1 MSQTTTLAQ
10 RRSWFDSLKYRALDK
25 LEQVEQDAIFSLA
38 GEMPFTMG
46 SPDTVNWTGRA
57 IPKYGQRVNPGA
69 DINRTRDF
77 EADTLQKVYIS
88 YKDEMLIERE
98 AFVHDKLSI
107 LGDEAADFAE
117 RGLNVV
123 GLEMSRQLLTEAN
136 NTTMNVLNNG
146 VTQSV
151 NIATADAL
159 APGSASH
166 TRPGTGATTYSNI
179 LSGTDVLSEDAV
191 TALEQQM
198 KQNSVSEAGSHLGF
212 RGDTLIV
219 QDQSHMLRMA
229 LQLTG
234 SELVP
239 GTANNAANI
248 YAGGK
253 LNVVAL
259 KHGALDENAQFDSTS
274 QYYWALADAKLL
286 KRGFEYA
293 WAVRP
298 TEEGIGLNAQFS
310 EDNLDQKLQFFS
322 RLVFGMPDWAGIGYS
337 FATSAPTSPGA
348 Q

>member
-1 MSQTTTLAQ
+1 MSATTLAE
-10 RRSWFDSLKYRALDK
+10 RRSWFDSLKYKALDK
-25 LEQVEQDAIFSLA
+25 LEQVEQDAIFTLA

-46 SPDTVNWTGRA
+46 SPDTVNWTSRA

-69 DINRTRDF
+69 DINRTRDY
-77 EADTLQKVYIS
+77 EGDTLQKIFVS

-98 AFVHDKLSI
+98 AFVHDKLGI

-136 NTTMNVLNNG
+136 NTTMNVINNG
-146 VTQSV
+146 STQSV
-151 NIATADAL
+151 NIATADGL

-179 LSGTDVLSEDAV
+179 LSGADVLSEDAIV
-191 TALEQQM
+191 SLEQQM

-219 QDQSHMLRMA
+219 QDQAAMIRMA
-229 LQLTG
+229 LQISG

-239 GTANNAANI
+239 GTANNAINV
-248 YAGGK
+248 YSGGR
-253 LNVVAL
+253 LNVVVL
-259 KHGALDENAQFDSTS
+259 KHGALDENAQFDSSS
-274 QYYWALADAKLL
+274 QYYWALADSKLL
-286 KRGFEYA
+286 KRGFQFS

-298 TEEGIGLNAQFS
+298 TQEGIGLVAKFS
-310 EDNLDQKLQFFS
+310 EDNLDQKIQFFS
-322 RLVFGMPDWAGIGYS
+322 RAVFGMPDWCGIGYS
-337 FATSAPTSPGA
+337 FAASAPTSPGA